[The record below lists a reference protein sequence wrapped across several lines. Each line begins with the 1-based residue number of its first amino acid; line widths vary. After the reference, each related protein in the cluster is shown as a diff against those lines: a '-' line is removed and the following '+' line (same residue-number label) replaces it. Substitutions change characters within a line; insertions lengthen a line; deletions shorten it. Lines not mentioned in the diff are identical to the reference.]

1 MFNIFGC
8 FLSGKCLKSWTISN
22 CLKLLKFFNDYGPR
36 APQKGLSEDKSL
48 KINTVSRNR
57 LNVFKNYEISR
68 KF

>member
-22 CLKLLKFFNDYGPR
+22 CLKFLNDYGPR

-48 KINTVSRNR
+48 VNNTVSQNR
-57 LNVFKNYEISR
+57 LNVFKNYEISHR
-68 KF
+68 F